1 MASNR
6 CRDRCLGPAALFLAL
21 CVKARAG
28 ADLAPAPLVYSPPR
42 ARSSPPSSSIVS
54 LRPARG
60 CLSLSAHVEPTAAW
74 RELRAELRQ
83 AVGDSTFEIWL
94 EPLELVAIRD
104 GKLLV
109 DAPTATQAWLSKRFG
124 RLLEGCAKRVLGPG
138 IEVELSS
145 QGVDSPGH
153 ATAPRAQPLNLDAG
167 TLNPRYNFEQFIIGD
182 GNRLAHAAS
191 LAVAELPGQAYNP
204 LFLHAPPGLGKTHLL
219 HAIGNYVRAFGGG
232 ARVRY
237 TTVEAFTNQFIRAL
251 GSRSL
256 DHFKEAYR
264 DVDVLLID
272 DVQFLASKAK
282 TEEEFFHTFNA
293 VYETGRQLV
302 LTCDRLPRQLV
313 SVEERLRERFESGL
327 VATMRPP
334 DFATRVAILRKRAAL
349 DRVRIEDH
357 AVLELIAE
365 RVTDNVRQLEGALIR
380 VVAYHSLTQLPID
393 LRLAETVLDEI
404 HPRSEK
410 QAISI
415 ADIQAVVAQHYGVT
429 VTELRSAGR
438 AARLNWP
445 RQMAIHL
452 ARELTGA
459 SLQAIGEAFGGR
471 NHATVLHA
479 CKRVEERVGS
489 DQQAVHELEEL
500 AATLSGNR

>member
-1 MASNR
+1 
-6 CRDRCLGPAALFLAL
+6 
-21 CVKARAG
+21 
-28 ADLAPAPLVYSPPR
+28 
-42 ARSSPPSSSIVS
+42 
-54 LRPARG
+54 
-60 CLSLSAHVEPTAAW
+60 LSLSAHAPPTAAW

-83 AVGDSTFEIWL
+83 TVGESTFEIWL
-94 EPLELVAIRD
+94 EPLEFVAIRD
-104 GKLLV
+104 GKLLI
-109 DAPTATQAWLSKRFG
+109 DAPRATRVWLAKRFG
-124 RLLEGCAKRVLGPG
+124 RVLESCARHAFGPDVEIELSGPG
-138 IEVELSS
+138 AERPAAGAE
-145 QGVDSPGH
+145 
-153 ATAPRAQPLNLDAG
+153 APLNLDADA
-167 TLNPRYNFEQFIIGD
+167 LNPRYSFDQFIIGD

-191 LAVAELPGQAYNP
+191 LAVAEHPGQAYNP

-219 HAIGNYVRAFGGG
+219 HAIGNYVNAFGGG

-237 TTVEAFTNQFIRAL
+237 TTVEAFTNHFIRAL
-251 GSRSL
+251 GARSL
-256 DHFKEAYR
+256 DRFKQAYR
-264 DVDVLLID
+264 DADVLLID

-349 DRVRIEDH
+349 DRVRIEDR
-357 AVLELIAE
+357 AVLELIAG

-393 LRLAETVLDEI
+393 VRLAQAVLDEI
-404 HPRSEK
+404 HPRPQHK
-410 QAISI
+410 AASI
-415 ADIQAVVAQHYGVT
+415 EEIQKVVGDRYGLT
-429 VTELRSAGR
+429 VAELKSPGR
-438 AARLNWP
+438 AARLSWP
-445 RQMAIHL
+445 RQLAIHL

-459 SLQAIGEAFGGR
+459 PLQAIGEAFGGR

-479 CKRVEERVGS
+479 CKRVEERVGN
-489 DQQAVHELEEL
+489 DQQAVHDLEEL
-500 AATLSGNR
+500 AATLSSTS